1 LPLWLWL
8 LDSVALFVAGA
19 IGLVGLLVV
28 RRRVVAGRRGTFD
41 LSVCRQPGPSQQGW
55 VIGVGTYRQNS
66 LDWYRTFSFAWWP
79 RYRFFRGDLVVLGRR
94 EPVGS
99 EAFAL
104 DDGDVIVSIEHLSGV
119 RQLAM
124 SPSALTGL
132 LAWLESSPPG
142 QRVNNVL

>member
-1 LPLWLWL
+1 LPLWLL
-8 LDSVALFVAGA
+8 LVDSL
-19 IGLVGLLVV
+19 GLVVVGAVGLIGMLAI
-28 RRRVVAGRRGTFD
+28 RRRVVARRRRTFD
-41 LSVCRQPGPSQQGW
+41 LSVCRQAGPTTQGW
-55 VIGVGTYRQNS
+55 VIGVGTYGPNS
-66 LDWYRTFSFAWWP
+66 LDWYRTFSLAWWP
-79 RYRFFRGDLVVLGRR
+79 RYRFFRGDLVVLERR
-94 EPVGS
+94 DPVGA

-104 DDGDVIVSIEHLSGV
+104 DDGDVIVNIEHLSGV

>member
-1 LPLWLWL
+1 LPLWLLL
-8 LDSVALFVAGA
+8 LDSVASVVAGA
-19 IGLVGLLVV
+19 IGLVALLIV
-28 RRRVVAGRRGTFD
+28 RRRTVAGRRGTFD
-41 LSVCRQPGPSQQGW
+41 LSCSRLAGPSPQGW
-55 VIGVGTYRQNS
+55 VIGVGSYGPNS

-79 RYRFFRGDLVVLGRR
+79 RYRFFRGDLVVLERR
-94 EPVGS
+94 EPVGA

-104 DDGDVIVSIEHLSGV
+104 DDGDVIVNIEHLSGV

>member
-1 LPLWLWL
+1 VPLWLLL
-8 LDSVALFVAGA
+8 LDSLALFVAGA
-19 IGLVGLLVV
+19 VGLVGFLIV
-28 RRRVVAGRRGTFD
+28 RRRIVAGRRGTFD
-41 LSVCRQPGPSQQGW
+41 LSVCRQAGPSTQGW
-55 VIGVGTYRQNS
+55 VIGVGSYGPNS

-79 RYRFFRGDLVVLGRR
+79 RYRFFRGDLVVLERR
-94 EPVGS
+94 DPVGS

-104 DDGDVIVSIEHLSGV
+104 DDGDVIVNVEHLSGV

-142 QRVNNVL
+142 HKVNNVL